1 MKHHIKFVV
10 GNLKKTFIISTFN
23 VIGLTTAFA
32 AFILIMLY
40 VVNEHQFD
48 SFNEHISEIYRL
60 EIKSPLNPKTSVF
73 MFGQTGKTLVD
84 EFPEILSSTIYMPW
98 GRWNEET
105 FTWEKNGNEI
115 KSFEDYAYTD
125 ANLTDIFTFKFIN
138 GHESSPLLEPYT
150 AIISESFALK
160 AWGRLDVTG
169 EKLIAGTQNYTVS
182 AVFKNMEPNSVIQ
195 SPIILKLPETGWLA
209 EAAKGWDVVNYPT
222 FIKVKPGTT
231 ADHLNHIIN
240 NQSIVRD
247 KHYFF
252 NKGNTKAEMVAR
264 PLRDLHFTDEASE
277 TPMFSSNSLNF
288 VNSLFW
294 VGILILLVALVNYIN
309 FSTANIPKRIKSISI
324 TRILGNTRFN
334 AMLIYV
340 LETITL
346 FATSFIIALALS
358 TIINQNFSESII
370 GYKLPVDI
378 KTLTMM
384 GAGIITLA
392 TLAGLYPGFYS
403 TNKQPVNAIKDIQST
418 SKINLRGIL
427 TVFQFTATIA
437 LIALSTLIIKQV
449 KFIETTNLG
458 FNKNNTLVIRLNNEL
473 RKNMD
478 AFKNNLKASPY
489 IKELACSRAVPGQAQ
504 EMTTFNV
511 NDQQCQTWY
520 WAADEQYIQMMGFE
534 FSSGRNFHS
543 NSESDVRNMICNETA
558 ARNYGWEVGT
568 KIGESVIVGILKDFN
583 FISLREQVEPFTFWY
598 STDNNSFQYMS
609 LKLQDN
615 NIAETLKHIEKTY
628 NEFSP
633 QTPFRYFFLNEHLNI
648 LYHTEHQQVKLITF
662 FTFLSIIVS
671 VLGILGL
678 SIFLCQNKVKEIG
691 IRKVN
696 GAQISE
702 ILSMLNS
709 DFVKWVLIAFVVALP
724 IAWLAMQHWLNGF
737 VYKTEISWWIFASSG
752 AMALLIAIITVS
764 FQSWKAAT
772 KNPVE
777 SLRYE

>member
-1 MKHHIKFVV
+1 MNHLIKFAT
-10 GNLKKTFIISTFN
+10 GNLKKTFIISTLN
-23 VIGLTTAFA
+23 VVGLSTAIA
-32 AFILIMLY
+32 AFILIIQY
-40 VVNEHQFD
+40 VINEHQFD

-98 GRWNEET
+98 GRWTEAT
-105 FTWEKNGNEI
+105 FTWENNGNEI
-115 KSFEDYAYTD
+115 NSFEDYAYSD
-125 ANLTDIFTFKFIN
+125 ANLTDIFTFNIIN
-138 GHESSPLLEPYT
+138 GNTPNPLLEPYS
-150 AIISESFALK
+150 AIVSESFALK
-160 AWGRLDVTG
+160 AWNKIDVTG
-169 EKLIAGTQNYTVS
+169 EKLEVDNQSYTVS
-182 AVFKNMEPNSVIQ
+182 AVFKDMEPNSVVQ

-209 EAAKGWDVVNYPT
+209 EAANGWDVVNYPT
-222 FIKVKPGTT
+222 FIRVKPGIT
-231 ADHLNHIIN
+231 AEHLNHIIN

-252 NKGNTKAEMVAR
+252 NKGNTKAELVAR
-264 PLRDLHFTDEASE
+264 PLRELHFTDEASE
-277 TPMFSSNSLNF
+277 TPMFSSNSRNF

-346 FATSFIIALALS
+346 FATSFLIALALS
-358 TIINQNFSESII
+358 TIINQNFSESVI
-370 GYKLPVDI
+370 GYKLPFDI

-403 TNKQPVNAIKDIQST
+403 TNKQPVNAIKGIQST

-427 TVFQFTATIA
+427 TIFQFTATIA

-478 AFKNNLKASPY
+478 AFKNNLKSNPN
-489 IKELACSRAVPGQAQ
+489 IKNLACSRAVPGQAQ

-520 WAADEQYIQMMGFE
+520 WAADEQYIQLMDFE
-534 FSSGRNFHS
+534 LAKGRNFYN
-543 NSESDVRNMICNETA
+543 NSEGEVRNMICNETA
-558 ARNYGWEVGT
+558 ARNYGWDIGT
-568 KIGESVIVGILKDFN
+568 KVGEGVIVGILKDFN

-615 NIAETLKHIEKTY
+615 NIPETLNHIEKTY

-633 QTPFRYFFLNEHLNI
+633 QTPFRYFFLNEHLNL

-662 FTFLSIIVS
+662 FTFLSIVVS
-671 VLGILGL
+671 VFGILGL

-696 GAQISE
+696 GAHISE
-702 ILSMLNS
+702 ILAMLNR
-709 DFVKWVLIAFVVALP
+709 DFVKWVLIAFTIALP
-724 IAWLAMQHWLNGF
+724 ITWLAMQHWLKGF
-737 VYKTEISWWIFASSG
+737 IYKTEISWWIFILSG
-752 AMALLIAIITVS
+752 AIAIFIAIITAS

>member
-1 MKHHIKFVV
+1 MNHLIKFVT
-10 GNLKKTFIISTFN
+10 GNIKKTFIITMLN
-23 VIGLTTAFA
+23 VVGLTTAFA
-32 AFILIMLY
+32 AFILIIQY
-40 VVNEHQFD
+40 VINEHQFD

-60 EIKSPLNPKTSVF
+60 EIKSPLNHKTSVF

-115 KSFEDYAYTD
+115 KSFEDYAFSD

-138 GHESSPLLEPYT
+138 GQESSPLLEPYT

-182 AVFKNMEPNSVIQ
+182 AVFKDMEPNSVVQ

-222 FIKVKPGTT
+222 FIRVKPGT
-231 ADHLNHIIN
+231 DPNHLNHIIN

-252 NKGNTKAEMVAR
+252 NKGNTKAELVAR
-264 PLRDLHFTDEASE
+264 PLRELHFTDDASE
-277 TPMFSSNSLNF
+277 TPMFSSNSRNF

-358 TIINQNFSESII
+358 AIINQNFSESVI

-384 GAGIITLA
+384 GAGIIILA

-403 TNKQPVNAIKDIQST
+403 TNKQPVNAIKGIQST

-427 TVFQFTATIA
+427 TIFQFTATIA

-458 FNKNNTLVIRLNNEL
+458 FNKNNTLVIRLNSNL
-473 RKNMD
+473 RKNLD
-478 AFKNNLKASPY
+478 AFKNNLKSNPN
-489 IKELACSRAVPGQAQ
+489 IKDLACSRAVPGQAQ

-520 WAADEQYIQMMGFE
+520 WAADDQYIQLMDFE
-534 FSSGRNFHS
+534 FAKGRNFYN
-543 NSESDVRNMICNETA
+543 NSVGEVRNMVCNETA
-558 ARNYGWEVGT
+558 ARNYGWDIGT
-568 KIGESVIVGILKDFN
+568 KVGEGVIVGILKDFN

-598 STDNNSFQYMS
+598 STDNNSFQYLS
-609 LKLQDN
+609 IKLEGN
-615 NIAETLKHIEKTY
+615 YITETLNHIEKTY

-633 QTPFRYFFLNEHLNI
+633 QTPFRYFFLDEHLNL
-648 LYHTEHQQVKLITF
+648 LYQSEHQQVKLITF
-662 FTFLSIIVS
+662 FTILSIIVS

-702 ILSMLNS
+702 ILAMLNR
-709 DFVKWVLIAFVVALP
+709 DFVKWVLIALVAALP
-724 IAWLAMQHWLNGF
+724 VAWLTMHHWLKGF
-737 VYKTEISWWIFASSG
+737 IYKTDISWWIFLLSG
-752 AMALLIAIITVS
+752 AMALFIAIITVS

>member
-1 MKHHIKFVV
+1 MNHLIKFAT
-10 GNLKKTFIISTFN
+10 GNIKKTFIISTLN
-23 VIGLTTAFA
+23 VVGLTTAIA
-32 AFILIMLY
+32 AFILIIQY
-40 VVNEHQFD
+40 VINEHQFD

-60 EIKSPLNPKTSVF
+60 EIKSPLNPKASVF

-105 FTWEKNGNEI
+105 FTWEKNGNET
-115 KSFEDYAYTD
+115 KSFEDYAFTD
-125 ANLTDIFTFKFIN
+125 ANLTGIFTFKFIN

-182 AVFKNMEPNSVIQ
+182 AVFKDMEPNSVVQ

-209 EAAKGWDVVNYPT
+209 EAAKDWDVVNYPT

-231 ADHLNHIIN
+231 DEHLNHIIN

-252 NKGNTKAEMVAR
+252 NKGNTKAELVAR

-340 LETITL
+340 LETILL
-346 FATSFIIALALS
+346 FASSFIIALALS
-358 TIINQNFSESII
+358 AIINQNFSESVI
-370 GYKLPVDI
+370 GYKLPVHL

-403 TNKQPVNAIKDIQST
+403 TNKQPVNAIKGIQST

-449 KFIETTNLG
+449 KFIESTNLG
-458 FNKNNTLVIRLNNEL
+458 FNKNNTLVIRLNSDL
-473 RKNMD
+473 RKNLD
-478 AFKNNLKASPY
+478 AFKDNLKSNPN
-489 IKELACSRAVPGQAQ
+489 IKDLACSRAVPGQAQ

-520 WAADEQYIQMMGFE
+520 WATDDKYIQMMGFE
-534 FSSGRNFHS
+534 ILSGRNFHS
-543 NSESDVRNMICNETA
+543 NSEAEVRNMICNETA

-568 KIGESVIVGILKDFN
+568 KIGESMIVGILKDFN

-609 LKLQDN
+609 LKLQEY

-633 QTPFRYFFLNEHLNI
+633 QTPLRYFFLNKHLNL

-691 IRKVN
+691 VRKVN

-702 ILSMLNS
+702 ILAMLNR
-709 DFVKWVLIAFVVALP
+709 DFVKWVLIAFTVALP
-724 IAWLAMQHWLNGF
+724 IAWLAMQHWLKGF
-737 VYKTEISWWIFASSG
+737 IYKTEISWWIFLLSG
-752 AMALLIAIITVS
+752 AMALFIAIITVS